1 MARTKQLPV
10 ITKLGG
16 KPKSARKKSE
26 VSKKPMTKGIG
37 KQISKVTKSKGD
49 GEEKKKRRSEVDAE
63 KNERKQRKFKAST
76 IANRECKRYST
87 GKDGTKLLLQKKPFS
102 NLVRETLQQYDD
114 SIRIKKSS
122 LLAIQEGMESW
133 LTEGMT
139 RTLPLCRLA
148 GKMAPTAKILR
159 MAIEPIFYGERS

>member
-1 MARTKQLPV
+1 M
-10 ITKLGG
+10 
-16 KPKSARKKSE
+16 
-26 VSKKPMTKGIG
+26 
-37 KQISKVTKSKGD
+37 
-49 GEEKKKRRSEVDAE
+49 
-63 KNERKQRKFKAST
+63 
-76 IANRECKRYST
+76 
-87 GKDGTKLLLQKKPFS
+87 
-102 NLVRETLQQYDD
+102 RETLQQYDD